1 MILQSATEHAL
12 LGKAQYQIS
21 QARRPASQQ
30 SAYIRRARKCRGVT
44 VQKADTLLFSECLFC
59 LYLSVF
65 PGFNHPHA
73 GSHVIREKVMKKILT
88 VSLIGLAFTPAVYS
102 AESIELDD
110 ITVKA
115 NRFERK
121 ETETTYASEI
131 HTAKQIENSGA
142 ATLLEYLAQQ
152 TSLNATSTN
161 KTTAS
166 INLRGYGNENGNQN
180 IVITVDGQRL
190 NNIDLSSQLLAGI
203 PLSNIERIEIS
214 KGSGSVIYGD
224 GATAGAIQIYTKAKS
239 GVTVMTSLGNYG
251 QKNHSVQAGISE
263 EHIDLS
269 ATLAQDSHDGFS
281 KKDETGHKD
290 QFTSNS
296 QNVKLTIKPTD
307 YLKFSAEGTSS
318 RNDTR
323 YVNALTKAEFNDDPK
338 QVTKR
343 PFNQTYT
350 HQALNSD
357 RWQVGAEYD
366 VTKHFSLKASHFRED
381 KTSDF
386 INFFSVSNY
395 DYEGNELSARFI
407 DEKFNVIIGLQQFD
421 GDRKASTNTTTKDN
435 EAYFISAEQHADWL
449 VNGLTLSAGARKEK
463 VSYIYQPNIGQTL
476 KQSDHLTAW
485 DIGANYKFT
494 SELSMFTNFNQAFQA
509 PDIDRFF
516 LFGGGFNSFIKPEE
530 VKTLNIGLH
539 HVVSNNRLKMVAFYS
554 KLNDEIYLDPTIG
567 FFGGTNS
574 NLDKTHKYGLEI
586 QDYFTF
592 NDRLNA
598 SIIYNFTRAKID
610 KESSG
615 AGIFNGKNLPG
626 VPKHSVVANVNYQFY
641 PNARVN
647 LNHVWRANAYA
658 YNDFANNFDQQQDH
672 YNSTNLAIR
681 YTYKNVDFFASVNNL
696 FEQENS
702 IQVED
707 DALFPI
713 DFVRTWRVGMKADF

>member
-1 MILQSATEHAL
+1 
-12 LGKAQYQIS
+12 
-21 QARRPASQQ
+21 
-30 SAYIRRARKCRGVT
+30 
-44 VQKADTLLFSECLFC
+44 
-59 LYLSVF
+59 
-65 PGFNHPHA
+65 
-73 GSHVIREKVMKKILT
+73 MKKTILA
-88 VSLIGLAFTPAVYS
+88 SLVGLALTPSVYS

-110 ITVKA
+110 ITVKS

-121 ETETTYASEI
+121 DTETTYASEI
-131 HTAKQIENSGA
+131 HTAEQIESSGA
-142 ATLLEYLAQQ
+142 ATLLEFLAQQ
-152 TSLNATSTN
+152 TSLNAVSTN
-161 KTTAS
+161 KATAS

-180 IVITVDGQRL
+180 VVITVDGQRL

-224 GATAGAIQIYTKAKS
+224 GATAGAIQIYTKAKT

-269 ATLAQDSHDGFS
+269 ATLAHDSHDGFS

-296 QNVKLTIKPTD
+296 QNVKLKIKPAD
-307 YLKFSAEGTSS
+307 YIRFFAEGTSS

-323 YVNALTKAEFNDDPK
+323 YVNPLTKAEFKDNPR
-338 QVTKR
+338 QVTNR
-343 PFNQTYT
+343 SYNQTYT

-366 VTKHFSLKASHFRED
+366 LTKQLSLKSSHFRED

-386 INFFSVSNY
+386 INFFNAFTY
-395 DYEGNELSARFI
+395 DYEGNEFSARFTN
-407 DEKFNVIIGLQQFD
+407 EKFSVIAGLQNFD
-421 GDRKASTNTTTKDN
+421 GDRKASTNVTTKDN
-435 EAYFISAEQHADWL
+435 EAYFISADHEADWL
-449 VNGLTLSAGARKEK
+449 VNGLTLSAGVRKEK
-463 VSYIYQPNIGQTL
+463 VSYVYKPNVGQTL
-476 KQSDHLTAW
+476 KQSDNLTAW

-494 SELSMFTNFNQAFQA
+494 SELSAFTNYNQAFQA

-516 LFGGGFNSFIKPEE
+516 LFGGGFNSFIKPAK
-530 VKTLNIGLH
+530 VKTLNLGLNH
-539 HVVSNNRLKMVAFYS
+539 TTSNNRLKLVAFYS

-567 FFGGTNS
+567 SYGTNS
-574 NLDKTHKYGLEI
+574 NLDKTHKYGFEI

-592 NDRLNA
+592 NALINT

-610 KESSG
+610 SESSDNG
-615 AGIFNGKNLPG
+615 AFDGKDLPG
-626 VPKHSVVANVNYQFY
+626 VPKHSAVANLNYRFY
-641 PNARVN
+641 QNASLN
-647 LNHVWRANAYA
+647 LNHTWRAKAYA
-658 YNDFANNFDQQQDH
+658 YNDFANSFDQKQDN
-672 YNSTNLAIR
+672 YNSTNLALR
-681 YTYKNVDFFASVNNL
+681 YTYKNIDFFASINNL

-702 IQVED
+702 IQVQD
-707 DALFPI
+707 DAIFPV